1 MDIFEQ
7 LKRDEGLRLKP
18 YKDTVGKLTIG
29 IGRNLDD
36 VGISEAEANYLLG
49 NDVAKATSAIRQ
61 TLPWADDLNEARMG
75 VLVNMAFNMGIAGL
89 LKFPG
94 MLGKLQRGLYE
105 EAAAEMVDSA
115 WYHQVGERAKRLVTQ
130 MQTGIWQ

>member
-7 LKRDEGLRLKP
+7 IKRDEGLRLKP

>member
-7 LKRDEGLRLKP
+7 LRRDEGVRLKP
-18 YKDTVGKLTIG
+18 YRDTVGKLTIG

-49 NDVAKATSAIRQ
+49 NDVAKATSGVRQ
-61 TLPWADDLNEARMG
+61 KLPWVDSLDDARMG
-75 VLVNMAFNMGIAGL
+75 VLVNMAFNMGVDGL
-89 LKFPG
+89 MKFPG
-94 MLGKLQRGLYE
+94 MLGKLQRGLYD

-115 WYHQVGERAKRLVTQ
+115 WYHQVGDRAARLVKQ
-130 MQTGIWQ
+130 MQTGVWQ